1 MKEQNLMNKIKLSV
15 TEEKKPLSQGSD
27 EWINYRKGKIG
38 ATSFASLLASKG
50 ITPNPWTAG
59 VLEDV
64 VIEIEKIVNPPKYKS
79 SWKSNYQKLGNLLEP
94 KIKQEVIFKEGILA
108 LPYTL
113 EYVDN
118 SRIYSSYDALD
129 LRDKFL
135 WEIKTTKS
143 LEEFDVWE
151 TKFYL
156 GQVIHELMVVHNG
169 EVPNGNVAKLIILDK
184 RSCTDLSYIHSHL
197 YVSHINHKDGNFTAS
212 SFRPHI
218 CVPEESETPVADI
231 YMTKEMWLGYCQE
244 YLGLYDQVMA
254 SMNGTVEEPK
264 SIEAINLI
272 KQAGSKAPR
281 DLMLAVQSSVF
292 MENSE
297 EKSIIINLLIDK
309 LKQVG
314 V

>member
-1 MKEQNLMNKIKLSV
+1 M
-15 TEEKKPLSQGSD
+15 
-27 EWINYRKGKIG
+27 
-38 ATSFASLLASKG
+38 
-50 ITPNPWTAG
+50 
-59 VLEDV
+59 
-64 VIEIEKIVNPPKYKS
+64 
-79 SWKSNYQKLGNLLEP
+79 
-94 KIKQEVIFKEGILA
+94 
-108 LPYTL
+108 
-113 EYVDN
+113 
-118 SRIYSSYDALD
+118 
-129 LRDKFL
+129 
-135 WEIKTTKS
+135 
-143 LEEFDVWE
+143 EEFDVWE

-156 GQVIHELMVVHNG
+156 GQVIHELMVVHGGN
-169 EVPNGNVAKLIILDK
+169 VPNGNVAKLIILDK

-231 YMTKEMWLGYCQE
+231 YMTKEMWLDYCQE
-244 YLGLYDQVMA
+244 YLNLYDQVMA

-272 KQAGSKAPR
+272 KQAGSKASR

>member
-1 MKEQNLMNKIKLSV
+1 MKHVKLAKD
-15 TEEKKPLSQGSD
+15 EEGIPLSQGS
-27 EWINYRKGKIG
+27 EKWLQYRSGGKIG
-38 ATSFASLLASKG
+38 ATSFANLLASKG
-50 ITPNPWTAG
+50 ITKNPWGGG
-59 VLEDV
+59 VLEDIIAEV
-64 VIEIEKIVNPPKYKS
+64 YRLLNPPKYKS
-79 SWKSNYQKLGNLLEP
+79 TYKHPAMLTGNILEP

-113 EYVDN
+113 EYIDN
-118 SRIYSSYDALD
+118 PRIYSSYDALD
-129 LRDKFL
+129 LSNKFL
-135 WEIKTTKS
+135 WEIKTTKNIT
-143 LEEFDVWE
+143 EMDEFL

-156 GQVIHELMVVHNG
+156 GQVIHELMVVHGGN
-169 EVPNGNVAKLIILDK
+169 VPNGNVAKLIILDK
-184 RSCTDLSYIHSHL
+184 RSCTNLSYIHSHL

-272 KQAGSKAPR
+272 KQAGSKASK
-281 DLMLAVQSSVF
+281 DLMFAVQSAVF

-297 EKSIIINLLIDK
+297 EKAIIINLLIDK
-309 LKQVG
+309 LKQVE

>member
-1 MKEQNLMNKIKLSV
+1 MKHVKLAKD
-15 TEEKKPLSQGSD
+15 EEGIPFSQGS
-27 EWINYRKGKIG
+27 EKWLKYRLAKCG
-38 ATSFASLLASKG
+38 ATAFANLLSSKG

-64 VIEIEKIVNPPKYKS
+64 VIEVDKILNPPKWKS
-79 SWKSNYQKLGNLLEP
+79 SWKPTYQKFGNVVEP

-113 EYVDN
+113 EYIDN
-118 SRIYSSYDALD
+118 PRIYSSYDALD
-129 LRDKFL
+129 LSNKFL

-156 GQVIHELMVVHNG
+156 GQVIHELMVVHGGN
-169 EVPNGNVAKLIILDK
+169 VPNGNVAKLIILDK

-244 YLGLYDQVMA
+244 YLDLYDQVMED
-254 SMNGTVEEPK
+254 MNGTIEEPK

-272 KQAGSKAPR
+272 KQAGSKASK
-281 DLMLAVQSSVF
+281 DLMFAVQSAVF
-292 MENSE
+292 MENSS

-309 LKQVG
+309 LKQV
-314 V
+314 VV